1 MTKFTAVLCA
11 CGVVANSACASQT
24 TFHTV
29 PLGARVQINGALCGE
44 SPCVYHTRYGFP
56 DRIHVQLEKDNF
68 ESADFYLDTEAPSIS
83 YLLLGFGSY
92 LFHTYAQEYRFQL
105 KPKAA
110 TGAPSP
116 AAPANP
122 TSFSSTSPPSQVP
135 AAPASPSHPSAP
147 KSPPTPPVPSPD
159 ATPPPSR
166 VPAVKAE
173 PSWT

>member
-1 MTKFTAVLCA
+1 MTKFAAVLCA
-11 CGVVANSACASQT
+11 CGVVAISACASQT

-56 DRIHVQLEKDNF
+56 DRIHVQLDKDDF

-110 TGAPSP
+110 PRASSL
-116 AAPANP
+116 AAPP
-122 TSFSSTSPPSQVP
+122 DSTSSSSTSSPSQVP
-135 AAPASPSHPSAP
+135 AAP
-147 KSPPTPPVPSPD
+147 V
-159 ATPPPSR
+159 PPSR
-166 VPAVKAE
+166 PSPPESAPTAPAPSRDAAPPLAPPPAVTVD

>member
-1 MTKFTAVLCA
+1 MTKLAAVLCA
-11 CGVVANSACASQT
+11 CGVVAISACASQT

-56 DRIHVQLEKDNF
+56 DRIHVQLEKDDF
-68 ESADFYLDTEAPSIS
+68 ESADFYLDTEAPPIS

-110 TGAPSP
+110 IGAPSP

-122 TSFSSTSPPSQVP
+122 TSSPSTSPPSQVP
-135 AAPASPSHPSAP
+135 AAPAPPSRPSPPESAP
-147 KSPPTPPVPSPD
+147 PAPAPSPD
-159 ATPPPSR
+159 AAPPPSPP
-166 VPAVKAE
+166 PAMKAE

>member
-1 MTKFTAVLCA
+1 MTKFTADLCA

-56 DRIHVQLEKDNF
+56 DRIHVQLEKDDF

-110 TGAPSP
+110 TGA
-116 AAPANP
+116 
-122 TSFSSTSPPSQVP
+122 
-135 AAPASPSHPSAP
+135 SPSAAASESTTSLPTVPSSQAPSAP
-147 KSPPTPPVPSPD
+147 APPSRPSRPGRAPPAPAPSRD
-159 ATPPPSR
+159 ASPPPSPP
-166 VPAVKAE
+166 PAMKAE